1 MKRTAVIRNC
11 SVAFP
16 WQPLRFWR
24 HRLGFCAFNV
34 LFCALA
40 FHSVG
45 AARSPNP
52 EEELRSG
59 AEKFV
64 RLVESRDQ
72 GALLKLFSE
81 QGTSFIGTSYV
92 PSKVTL
98 TPAEVRTDFE
108 AKLGVY
114 CLFFDTEC
122 FRQEDAKERVRQKGR
137 PLRIPLRSVVDL
149 ISTASQKRF
158 VTYDVS
164 KTNGKVSLLL
174 SERTPDTSSLGEDA
188 LNFYFRFEDG
198 QWKLRNI
205 EYN

>member
-1 MKRTAVIRNC
+1 MV
-11 SVAFP
+11 FP
-16 WQPLRFWR
+16 RHPLRFWQ
-24 HRLGFCAFNV
+24 HRLAVCAFGM

-45 AARSPNP
+45 VARSPNS

-64 RLVESRDQ
+64 RLIESRDQ
-72 GALLKLFSE
+72 GALLNLFSE
-81 QGTSFIGTSYV
+81 QGTSFIGNAYV

-98 TPAEVRTDFE
+98 TPAEIRKDFE

-114 CLFFDTEC
+114 CLFFNTEC
-122 FRQEDAKERVRQKGR
+122 FRQEDAKERLRQKGR

-158 VTYDVS
+158 VTYDIS

-174 SERTPDTSSLGEDA
+174 SERTPDTARLGEDA

-198 QWKLRNI
+198 QWKLRNF
-205 EYN
+205 EYE

>member
-1 MKRTAVIRNC
+1 VKRAAVIRSC
-11 SVAFP
+11 GEAFP
-16 WQPLRFWR
+16 RQPLRFWR
-24 HRLGFCAFNV
+24 RRLGVCAFSV

-45 AARSPNP
+45 VARSPNP

-64 RLVESRDQ
+64 RLIGSRDQ
-72 GALLKLFSE
+72 GALLNLFSE
-81 QGTSFIGTSYV
+81 QGTSFIGTAYV

-98 TPAEVRTDFE
+98 TPAEVRKDFE

-137 PLRIPLRSVVDL
+137 PLRTPLRSVMDL
-149 ISTASQKRF
+149 ITTASQKRF
-158 VTYDVS
+158 VTYEIS

-174 SERTPDTSSLGEDA
+174 SERTPDTASIGEDA

-198 QWKLRNI
+198 Q
-205 EYN
+205 